1 MEAHHVDPK
10 SGDGARHAGNLILL
24 CRLHHHNYG
33 RRLSRAAVTAALR
46 VNSTE
51 MSIEF
56 ERGSTVKGQKVEL
69 TIQDTGDVV
78 ELFFTDE
85 HAAYWLSKAGESK

>member
-1 MEAHHVDPK
+1 
-10 SGDGARHAGNLILL
+10 
-24 CRLHHHNYG
+24 
-33 RRLSRAAVTAALR
+33 
-46 VNSTE
+46 

-56 ERGSTVKGQKVEL
+56 ETGSTVKGQKIEL